1 MVTAASTEARLS
13 FPSPRQ
19 QEEMGSGPLSP
30 RQQRGGKRGG
40 RCHGTS
46 AVLLSLATHIPRHGN
61 RESQAAGQGGVGSR
75 PPLGR
80 EGIITASGNCPK
92 NLPAQA

>member
-1 MVTAASTEARLS
+1 MATAASWEAR
-13 FPSPRQ
+13 PSHRH
-19 QEEMGSGPLSP
+19 GNRRGWGAGPLSP
-30 RQQRGGKRGG
+30 WQQRGGKRGG

-61 RESQAAGQGGVGSR
+61 REREAAGQGGAGSR

-80 EGIITASGNCPK
+80 EGIIAASGNCPK